1 MIARVLAFSVRRR
14 WYVLL
19 FTIAAAMAGAWA
31 LTALPIDA
39 VPDVTN
45 VQVQVNAFAPALSP
59 LEVEKQVTF
68 PIEVALAGTPGLEKT
83 WSFSRNGF
91 AQVTAVFTDRTD
103 IYFARQQVTERLNEA
118 KNALPPGVDLKMGP
132 VSTGLGE
139 VYWWSVDY
147 EPPPYPPPP
156 PSLTLPR
163 ERGREGWGKGE
174 GKEGAVPVRD
184 REPGWQS
191 DGSYLTP
198 EGERLGDELSRLVYL
213 RTIQDWIV
221 RPQLK
226 TVRGVAGADAIGG
239 YVKQYRVEPDPAKL
253 VGYGLSISQI
263 VSAIEANNAS
273 RGANYIERF
282 GEGYVVR
289 TSGRVESLA
298 EIRDIV
304 VTTRG
309 DTPVYV
315 KDVADVTV
323 GRDLR
328 SGTASMNGRETVL
341 GTVLM
346 LVGGN
351 SRTVAADVD
360 AKIKQ
365 INRTLPPGIRVR
377 TVLNRTA
384 LVDATVRTVATNLM
398 EGAGLVVLVLL
409 LLLGNVRA
417 AVITAL
423 VIPITMLVT
432 ALGML
437 QLRLSA
443 NLMSLGALD
452 FGLIV
457 DGAVII
463 AENSLRHLAG
473 RQRELGRALREHE
486 HFDTITAAATEVIG
500 PTVYGQFII
509 GLVYVPLLT
518 FTGVEGKTFQP
529 MALTVIIALLT
540 AFVLSLT
547 FMPAMIAIF
556 VTGKV
561 SERDN
566 RFVRGLK
573 ALYRPVLLA
582 VIRRST
588 PAIAAGI
595 LLIAGAALLFGRL
608 GQEFIPKLDE
618 KNIVMEVKRIPS
630 TSLSQSLAM
639 QFINEKMIGKFPQV
653 AFVFSRGGTPDLAA
667 DPMPPS
673 ATDTYIILKPREEWP
688 DPQLPKND
696 LIGQIGAQ
704 AAMIPGNKVGF
715 SQPIQMRFNELIAG
729 VREDLAVSVFGDEF
743 EPMRRAANQIAAVLE
758 GIRGTSEVKVED
770 VTGMPVLEIR
780 IDKAEIAR
788 HGLSLAGVQD
798 VIGIAVG
805 GRPAGLVFEG
815 DRRFQIVVRLSDVER
830 NDIEVLKNLPVPLP
844 GSLPHAA
851 EGVAATLPLRVLA
864 DFNLSE
870 GPNQVSR
877 ENGKRRVVVTADV
890 RGRDIGS
897 AVAEAQAKIARRVT
911 LPPGYYLTWGG
922 QFENFTAARQR
933 LLVVVPICFGLIF
946 LLLLAALGSW
956 RDALL
961 VFSAVPLA
969 LTGGVAALWLRD
981 MAFSISSAVGF
992 IALSG
997 VAVLNGLVMLTFIRQ
1012 LVDEGVPRHEAIFRG
1027 ALTRLRPVVM
1037 TALVASLGFV
1047 PMAIATG
1054 TGAEVQKPLA
1064 TVVIGGLIS
1073 ATLLTLLVLPA
1084 LYAHFSGGDEK
1095 KITYPKP
1102 ARMVTK

>member
-19 FTIAAAMAGAWA
+19 FAIAAAMAGVWA
-31 LTALPIDA
+31 LTVLPIDA

-91 AQVTAVFTDRTD
+91 AQVTAVFTDKTD

-118 KNALPPGVDLKMGP
+118 KAALPPGVDLKMGP

-147 EPPPYPPPP
+147 EPPPSPLPP

-163 ERGREGWGKGE
+163 ERGW

-184 REPGWQS
+184 GEPGWQS

-239 YVKQYRVEPDPAKL
+239 YVKQYRVEPDSAKL

-304 VTTRG
+304 VATRG

-360 AKIKQ
+360 AKIRQ

-384 LVDATVRTVATNLM
+384 LVDATVGTVATNLM

-417 AVITAL
+417 AAITAL

-437 QLRLSA
+437 QVRLSA

-463 AENSLRHLAG
+463 AENSLRHLAE
-473 RQRELGRALREHE
+473 RQRELGRDLREYE
-486 HFDTITAAATEVIG
+486 HFDTVTAAASEVIG

-582 VIRRST
+582 VIRRPT

-595 LLIAGAALLFGRL
+595 VLIAGAALLFGRL

-639 QFINEKMIGKFPQV
+639 QFINEKMIGKFREV

-788 HGLSLAGVQD
+788 HGLSLAAAQD

-805 GRPAGLVFEG
+805 GRAAGLVFEG
-815 DRRFQIVVRLSDVER
+815 DRRFQIVVRLSDVAR

-851 EGVAATLPLRVLA
+851 AGVAATLPLRVLA

-897 AVAEAQAKIARRVT
+897 AVAEAQAKIAQRVT

-1012 LVDEGVPRHEAIFRG
+1012 LVDEGVPRHEAICRG

-1047 PMAIATG
+1047 PMAVATG

-1084 LYAHFSGGDEK
+1084 LYAYFSRGDEK
-1095 KITYPKP
+1095 EATFPKP
-1102 ARMVTK
+1102 ARMVTW